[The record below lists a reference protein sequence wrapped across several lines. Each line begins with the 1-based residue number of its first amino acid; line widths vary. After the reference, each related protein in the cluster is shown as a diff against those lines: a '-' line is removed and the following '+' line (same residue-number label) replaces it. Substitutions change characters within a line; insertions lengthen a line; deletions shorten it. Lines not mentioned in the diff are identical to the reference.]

1 LIRLVMVGDSRTPQH
16 RLQINM
22 VSPGFAGTA
31 KGLMNKA
38 ALLNVAAWALA
49 LGLFGLAMILS
60 YREIHYSVPNDL
72 RSPAVLL
79 VNALL
84 ATAVAFGF
92 AVREGS
98 LTRWVDIHLCFRFG
112 FWTAAVFRLIPP
124 FINEQVLYI
133 KNTISFDVPYI
144 ILGAFIHGGL
154 TFLLASPFAVQGR
167 DRSTWTPDKSLS
179 EMCMSAI
186 LIFFIAAVIVRL
198 LAEPALL
205 NP

>member
-1 LIRLVMVGDSRTPQH
+1 
-16 RLQINM
+16 
-22 VSPGFAGTA
+22 
-31 KGLMNKA
+31 MNRA
-38 ALLNVAAWALA
+38 ALFNVAAWALA
-49 LGLFGLAMILS
+49 LGSFGLAMFLS
-60 YREIHYSVPNDL
+60 YRQIHYNVPNDL

-98 LTRWVDIHLCFRFG
+98 IRRWVDIHLCLRFG
-112 FWTAAVFRLIPP
+112 FWSAAVFRLIPP
-124 FINEQVLYI
+124 FINEHVLYI

-154 TFLLASPFAVQGR
+154 TFLLASPFSVQR
-167 DRSTWTPDKSLS
+167 PDRFTWTPDKNQS

-198 LAEPALL
+198 LSEPSVL
-205 NP
+205 NR